1 MGCIYYHKNKING
14 YMYIGQSRY
23 NSDYIKYSRWGVH
36 GQGYKANKYFWHAIK
51 KYGWENFEHGFFED
65 NIDNKLL
72 NEKEKYY
79 IALYHTYRQD
89 PEYKSGYNLTPGG
102 EGSMNTWWPEEDAWL
117 VDNYSLDKT
126 RAQLVNEY
134 RQAFPESYHSDDAIK
149 ARLKTLRLS
158 NIKNVNHYTE
168 EDKDKLIHLYLTAS
182 REEIMDAF
190 PGRTFDS
197 LRKMANMFI
206 KQKHIKEH
214 RQVEAH
220 GQKIRT
226 KGRKHIKL
234 KTPDE
239 GKNIRKVNCMPDYSE
254 AEDNLLIS
262 NYQEYGP
269 KYCQSLINEKYGIAR
284 SLNSVRDHA
293 SKVLKLH
300 YHKKF
305 TEDVG
310 FDLSSF
316 AKFYYNHSIKETAIE
331 FRITEEQVKNIAHRN
346 KFKRNKDTIITGKIA
361 RAVYCIEL
369 NQTFKSVREAA
380 RILNISYRSISEVC
394 RGSKT
399 RKTAGGYRWRYLDD

>member
-14 YMYIGQSRY
+14 HMYIGQSKC
-23 NSDYIKYSRWGVH
+23 NSDYIKYGRWGVN

-117 VDNYSLDKT
+117 VDNYSLDKA
-126 RAQLVNEY
+126 RDQLVNEY
-134 RQAFPESYHSDDAIK
+134 YQAFPDSYHSAASIK

-158 NIKNVNHYTE
+158 NIKNVNFWTAE
-168 EDKDKLIHLYLTAS
+168 EDALLSSIWATDTKEAVIAKIPVHAWEAIRKRAQKLGLS
-182 REEIMDAF
+182 RQVDCMQSYSKAEDEIF
-190 PGRTFDS
+190 FSNYVEFGPEYCR
-197 LRKMANMFI
+197 LL
-206 KQKHIKEH
+206 IKEYFGI
-214 RQVEAH
+214 E
-220 GQKIRT
+220 RT
-226 KGRKHIKL
+226 LASI
-234 KTPDE
+234 
-239 GKNIRKVNCMPDYSE
+239 
-254 AEDNLLIS
+254 
-262 NYQEYGP
+262 
-269 KYCQSLINEKYGIAR
+269 
-284 SLNSVRDHA
+284 RDHA

-300 YHKKF
+300 YRKKF

-331 FRITEEQVKNIAHRN
+331 FRVTEEQVINIVHRN
-346 KFKRNKDTIITGKIA
+346 KFKRNKDTIVTGKIA

-369 NQTFKSVREAA
+369 NQTFKSTREAA
-380 RILNISYRSISEVC
+380 RILNISKGSISEVC

-399 RKTAGGYRWRYLDD
+399 RKTAGGYH